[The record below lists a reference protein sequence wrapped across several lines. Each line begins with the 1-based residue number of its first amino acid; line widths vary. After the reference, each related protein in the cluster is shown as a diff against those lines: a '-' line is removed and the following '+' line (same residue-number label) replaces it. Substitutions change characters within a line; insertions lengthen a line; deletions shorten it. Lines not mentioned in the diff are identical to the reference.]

1 MCHSIG
7 MGTTSIQIDSKTRA
21 KLARLKSGPRESY
34 DELLNKLMS
43 LIPEGDDE
51 GPYADEFRLGLMEA
65 RLDVKEG
72 RTIGHDVMK
81 RRLGL

>member
-1 MCHSIG
+1 

-21 KLARLKSGPRESY
+21 KLAKLKSGPRETY
-34 DELLNKLMS
+34 DDLLNKLMS

-51 GPYADEFRLGLMEA
+51 GRYTDEFRLGLLEA
-65 RLDVKEG
+65 RLDVKAG
-72 RTIGHDVMK
+72 RTIPHGEMK